1 VLSNKT
7 SAIESS
13 KDDHEKGKE
22 EKNKDFDFV
31 ENIIKA
37 ENLGNKMTAFSTDE
51 AYDIVSKC
59 EE

>member
-1 VLSNKT
+1 MDKSERPADIGTDLQT
-7 SAIESS
+7 FE
-13 KDDHEKGKE
+13 DD
-22 EKNKDFDFV
+22 KNKDFDFV

-37 ENLGNKMTAFSTDE
+37 ENLDTKYGFSTDE